1 MPAILLLPLLLLS
14 PTLTSLPRARAQ
26 AVERSELPP
35 LPGAAAPDLG
45 EARPAPQSAP
55 GFPVPPAFA
64 PPGLAPQAGGPIA
77 DTSPLPYDLWR
88 GVDAATLERLLAA
101 VPLPSPSPALATLIA
116 RVLAAGDPASSGELA
131 PRVDALE
138 RAGRV
143 AEATELLSR
152 AAATGEPAT
161 LGRYALALLA
171 SGREDDACDV
181 HLGAAPGQ
189 QALLVPVYCA
199 AARGDLPGAKLA
211 LQLARD
217 GGAPVSLAAAAI
229 ARLSKISTPAPSLP
243 KQVTVIDYLFLNL
256 GGKRP
261 SADLAAKAEPEL
273 LFLLARDPSAPAE
286 LRVASAERAAALNI
300 IAGDDLARA
309 YREAAQALP
318 KTAQSGP
325 ALRARLFA
333 AFESAP
339 SAKIRA
345 ESIAALL
352 ASARDQDIEVPIA
365 EALAQASAGLVDDP
379 QAAAFAETGVR
390 VAALAGDEQSAWAW
404 VDAGGERVRSW
415 QLLLAA
421 TDPQGPRAEAA
432 LAEGVTL
439 ALQCGLPPPLLHR
452 LVTVLDALSYEVS
465 IPLWDEAS
473 KTPQPNDGDLP
484 ATGALTSLKQAADA
498 GEVGRTVLIAA
509 AVLGRNGAKGAHIIA
524 LGDTLRA
531 LKRVGLDAEAR
542 RLGFEALYAHWPSP
556 GKA

>member
-1 MPAILLLPLLLLS
+1 M
-14 PTLTSLPRARAQ
+14 
-26 AVERSELPP
+26 
-35 LPGAAAPDLG
+35 
-45 EARPAPQSAP
+45 
-55 GFPVPPAFA
+55 PPAFA
-64 PPGLAPQAGGPIA
+64 PPGFAPQPDGPSA
-77 DTSPLPYDLWR
+77 AASPLPYDLWR
-88 GVDAATLERLLAA
+88 GVDAAALERLLAA
-101 VPLPSPSPALATLIA
+101 TPLPSPSPALATLIA
-116 RVLAAGDPASSGELA
+116 RALAAGDQVGGDDLVL
-131 PRVDALE
+131 RVDALE

-143 AEATELLSR
+143 AEATELLNR
-152 AAATGEPAT
+152 AVAANEPGT

-171 SGREDDACDV
+171 SGREDDACEV
-181 HLGAAPGQ
+181 QLGAPGQ

-229 ARLSKISTPAPSLP
+229 ARLSKSSTPAPPLP
-243 KQVTVIDYLFLNL
+243 KQMAVIDYLFLTL

-273 LFLLARDPSAPAE
+273 LFLLAHDQSTPAE

-300 IAGDDLARA
+300 IAGEELARA

-333 AFESAP
+333 AFDSAP

-379 QAAAFAETGVR
+379 QAASFAETGIR
-390 VAALAGDEQSAWAW
+390 VAALAGDEPSAWAW
-404 VDAGGERVRSW
+404 VDAGGARVQSW

-439 ALQCGLPPPLLHR
+439 ALNGGLPPPLLHR
-452 LVTVLDALSYEVS
+452 LVTVLDALSYDVP

-473 KTPQPNDGDLP
+473 KTPQPDDGDLP
-484 ATGALTSLKQAADA
+484 PTGALTSLKQAADA